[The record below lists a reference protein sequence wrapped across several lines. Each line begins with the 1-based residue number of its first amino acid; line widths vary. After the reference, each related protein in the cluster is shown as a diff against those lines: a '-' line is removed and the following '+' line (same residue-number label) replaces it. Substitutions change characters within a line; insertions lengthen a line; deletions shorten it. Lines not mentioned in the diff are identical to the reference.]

1 MKENRTVA
9 IILVVLFM
17 IVSIGGA
24 ISFLYA
30 EPKVIAILP
39 FENLH
44 KKPHLEFVKNI
55 VHEKLF
61 TELGSTTDVI
71 ARSEATKQSQD
82 RDSHAS
88 LGMTNDIA
96 TRPSGSRND
105 IVIGVSSLDD
115 AKKLYEISGGKLPT
129 VILQGEYFMI
139 RDRMALN
146 VSLLSPKDGSRIDG
160 TGELVVYKGHRH
172 PELSGQANFQ
182 QSLYEDIQEPLNKL
196 IKGIQE
202 LIAKEKN

>member
-24 ISFLYA
+24 ISSLYA
-30 EPKVIAILP
+30 EPEVIAILP

-61 TELGSTTDVI
+61 TQLSSTDTVP
-71 ARSEATKQSQD
+71 
-82 RDSHAS
+82 
-88 LGMTNDIA
+88 GF
-96 TRPSGSRND
+96 
-105 IVIGVSSLDD
+105 IVIGVSSVDD
-115 AKKLYEISGGKLPT
+115 AKKLYEISKGKLPT

>member
-30 EPKVIAILP
+30 ETKVIAILP

-61 TELGSTTDVI
+61 TQLPSTDTVP
-71 ARSEATKQSQD
+71 
-82 RDSHAS
+82 
-88 LGMTNDIA
+88 GF
-96 TRPSGSRND
+96 
-105 IVIGVSSLDD
+105 IVIGVSSVDD
-115 AKKLYEISGGKLPT
+115 AKKLYEISKGKLPT